1 MSSIPV
7 RQIDQS
13 SPPERFA
20 RGWHCIGLSKTF
32 KNEPVAVEA
41 FGIRIVV
48 YRNTLGEPIVLQATC
63 PHMGGDL
70 TMGKV
75 DGDLVRCPYHD
86 WGWGAEGMCLDIP
99 YAKKIPDQARIMSW
113 PVCEE
118 NKLLFIWNDPEGLLP
133 NSDEI
138 VPREE
143 ECFSNDWSDWVIEEN
158 IIKSGIKNFKRNVVS
173 TVCIDGY
180 KFVINATTG
189 GRSIV
194 QFMIPGPRIDSPPYP
209 AEC

>member
-70 TMGKV
+70 CSGK
-75 DGDLVRCPYHD
+75 
-86 WGWGAEGMCLDIP
+86 ININ
-99 YAKKIPDQARIMSW
+99 KK
-113 PVCEE
+113 
-118 NKLLFIWNDPEGLLP
+118 
-133 NSDEI
+133 EI
-138 VPREE
+138 QCMVHGYI
-143 ECFSNDWSDWVIEEN
+143 FS
-158 IIKSGIKNFKRNVVS
+158 IKTGNFIKNPNIENTLLGRKKNAYFDPAFRENYYLSLKMLDNK
-173 TVCIDGY
+173 IDG
-180 KFVINATTG
+180 KFLVINL
-189 GRSIV
+189 
-194 QFMIPGPRIDSPPYP
+194 P
-209 AEC
+209 